1 MSQSSEQTEPR
12 SELARYQQR
21 FAAYVRSPG
30 DARVPPGLAPDRMR
44 LYRELMLGN
53 VSGFLHSCFPVLRQR
68 LGARSWGML
77 VRRFFAQHRSTTP
90 YFREIPAEFVGWLF
104 SDTRA
109 RLRDE
114 PGFVPYLAHYE
125 WLELAV
131 DTHPDEPA
139 PCRVQPWAPEPTAE
153 PALNP
158 SLRLACYPYAVQ
170 SIGTDRA
177 VDVPMQTTWLMVWRN
192 VHDRVCFGEINA
204 ASFEVLR
211 RLQASPLSLQQLAE
225 SMAGACAGAGT
236 GAGMSAEHT
245 LQHVAPLL
253 AHLAE
258 IGVVIGARSA
268 G

>member
-1 MSQSSEQTEPR
+1 MSLSPDATAPG
-12 SELARYQQR
+12 ELARYQQR

-44 LYRELMLGN
+44 IYRELMLNN

-68 LGARSWGML
+68 LGGRSWGTL
-77 VRRFFAQHRSTTP
+77 VRRFFAQHRSSTP

-131 DTHPDEPA
+131 DTHPDDPA
-139 PCRVQPWAPEPTAE
+139 PCRVQPWAPDLAAE

-170 SIGTDRA
+170 SIGIDRS

-192 VHDRVCFGEINA
+192 AHDRVCFGEINA

-211 RLQASPLSLQQLAE
+211 QLQASRWSLQQLAE
-225 SMAGACAGAGT
+225 QMTASGAAP
-236 GAGMSAEHT
+236 GMTLEQT
-245 LQHVAPLL
+245 LQHIAPLL

-258 IGVVIGARSA
+258 IGVVIGARS
-268 G
+268 GG